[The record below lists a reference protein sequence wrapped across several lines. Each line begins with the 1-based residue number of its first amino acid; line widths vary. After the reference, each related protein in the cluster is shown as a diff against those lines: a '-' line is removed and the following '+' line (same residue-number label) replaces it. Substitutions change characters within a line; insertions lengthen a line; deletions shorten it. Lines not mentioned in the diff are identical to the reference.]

1 MAKGISIGIASD
13 TKEFAT
19 GVKSGVIA
27 PLEDAVDVLA
37 DVAKAGDRAGDQ
49 VGDSFDDAAR
59 SADKLEDAAKDAG
72 RGTEAG
78 MKEAQA
84 ATNKFE
90 KELEDAVRGLRDV
103 SRASRAS
110 TKDVADDFEITA
122 QQQKTLRRKALGEIK
137 DEAKANASETF
148 SSFDGSAA
156 SFADGIQGTLG
167 GLVSSLG
174 PVGLAIGAAGALGI
188 GLLNGAVQKG
198 VEQTQAFKDK
208 VGELTGQ
215 LIEAGNRGKRSFAD
229 LTSEVKSLAT
239 ETDDSKTSLKD
250 IKEISKNLDEPFK
263 KVTTAYLNGGDA
275 LDKLIKKNQGLQDIE
290 NARLNALGA
299 EGGFAGTSKYLNDL
313 EQQNGV
319 LKEQKKA
326 IEAAQQAQLD
336 YLNSGATE
344 FQVKAGLIDQLN
356 TAYDEAAGATDD
368 FINKE
373 TGLFDVAGYITAM
386 QARAQALA
394 DYKTALTTSGL
405 TPEARAFLQSEGE
418 ETAAIQLQ
426 GYKNASPAQQAEL
439 NRIWSEAGKQN
450 SGSYGAAFTA
460 GMPKTIPGPTIEL
473 PVIAPSAFQNALRNV
488 PKSIALPVDLFTR
501 NGVKVP

>member
-13 TKEFAT
+13 TKEFAVGINT
-19 GVKSGVIA
+19 GVIS
-27 PLEDAVDVLA
+27 PLEDAVDVLS
-37 DVAKAGDRAGDQ
+37 DVAKSGDRAGDQ
-49 VGDSFDDAAR
+49 IGSSLDDATR
-59 SADKLEDAAKDAG
+59 SADKLEQSAKDVG

-78 MKEAQA
+78 MKEAQV
-84 ATNKFE
+84 ATSKFE
-90 KELEDAVRGLRDV
+90 DELRDAVTGLKNV
-103 SRASRAS
+103 STASKNS
-110 TKDVADDFEITA
+110 TKEVADDFEVSA
-122 QQQKTLRRKALGEIK
+122 REQKKLRKEAINEIGN
-137 DEAKANASETF
+137 EAKANAAETF
-148 SSFDGSAA
+148 SSFDGSAQ
-156 SFADGIQGTLG
+156 SFVDGIQGTLG

-174 PVGLAIGAAGALGI
+174 PVGLAIGGAAAVGVGLISGAI
-188 GLLNGAVQKG
+188 QKG
-198 VEQTQAFKDK
+198 TEQTQAFKDR

-215 LIEAGNRGKRSFAD
+215 LIEAGSRGKRSVAD

-250 IKEISKNLDEPFK
+250 IKDISKNLDEPFK

-275 LDKLIKKNQGLQDIE
+275 LDNLIKKNQGLQDIE
-290 NARLNALGA
+290 NARLNGLAA
-299 EGGFAGTSKYLNDL
+299 QGGFAGTSKYLNDL

-319 LKEQKKA
+319 LKAQKKA
-326 IEAAQQAQLD
+326 IEEAQQAQLD

-356 TAYDEAAGATDD
+356 TAYDESAGAVDN

-373 TGLFDVAGYITAM
+373 TGLFDVSGYIAAM
-386 QARAQALA
+386 QARETAIA

-450 SGSYGAAFTA
+450 SGSYTKTLTDGL
-460 GMPKTIPGPTIEL
+460 PKTIPGPT
-473 PVIAPSAFQNALRNV
+473 VVAGVDVSQAQAALNRLTAQTLRV
-488 PKSIALPVDLFTR
+488 TIDGVAR
-501 NGVKVP
+501 NGVKLF